1 MSMNNRGFTPAEM
14 QQHTILTNRAAL
26 QPADT
31 CPTCGSKLR
40 QGLRGGSV
48 YDLCS
53 DRACSWGGAVRLPE
67 LQERVKAEMLKGVA

>member
-1 MSMNNRGFTPAEM
+1 MTNRGFTKAE
-14 QQHTILTNRAAL
+14 QLHSTIRANQAAL
-26 QPADT
+26 QPAAT